1 MGFFLFILEFV
12 FWHGDIPLTM
22 EWFCYLNGVRY
33 GWEVLII
40 NLFDFILFYY
50 MTIITSTYED
60 LGSRVQ
66 LMIILYLPEVEISL
80 LQGSY

>member
-40 NLFDFILFYY
+40 NLFDFILF
-50 MTIITSTYED
+50 
-60 LGSRVQ
+60 
-66 LMIILYLPEVEISL
+66 
-80 LQGSY
+80 